1 MNTPLFTNQH
11 LQKNTFM
18 RNSSRTIR
26 LRDLWLAKTIH
37 TRTPSTSLLPR
48 RSNNCFYRY
57 NYRNVLSLV
66 VSLLIGCVF
75 MAPTFGVA
83 VEDLKA
89 PIADL
94 KNTLFG
100 GWMWI
105 PKIGAAVGGCV
116 LAVYNQSILPLATG
130 AAIGLGI
137 HFYDLYI
144 DASGALI

>member
-1 MNTPLFTNQH
+1 MIMHIFSFINKRIQLRWIQDFIKQ
-11 LQKNTFM
+11 
-18 RNSSRTIR
+18 NSLSI
-26 LRDLWLAKTIH
+26 L
-37 TRTPSTSLLPR
+37 SMSLL
-48 RSNNCFYRY
+48 
-57 NYRNVLSLV
+57 V
-66 VSLLIGCVF
+66 GCVF

-89 PIADL
+89 PITDL